1 MKNFKNALLASLLVY
16 HLVTVYITLYLE
28 KHVFELLKYL
38 DYLGYGAILGLL
50 LFLGYLLLNYL
61 NIRGLKKEI
70 ATGEQDKT
78 ALKAKIYDQQEEE
91 KRVDKSLKDFGDSLK
106 K

>member
-1 MKNFKNALLASLLVY
+1 MKNFKIALLVALLFY

-28 KHVFELLKYL
+28 NHVFELLKYL

-50 LFLGYLLLNYL
+50 IFLGYLSINYL

-70 ATGEQDKT
+70 AAVESDKT
-78 ALKAKIYDQQEEE
+78 ALKAKIYDRQEEE
-91 KRVDKSLKDFGDSLK
+91 KTDDK
-106 K
+106 